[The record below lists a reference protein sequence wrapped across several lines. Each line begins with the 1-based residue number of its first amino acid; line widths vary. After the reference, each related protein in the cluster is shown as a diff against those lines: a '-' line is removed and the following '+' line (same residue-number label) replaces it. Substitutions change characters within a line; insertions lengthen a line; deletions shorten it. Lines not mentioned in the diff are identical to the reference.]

1 MRQFDDTLWLFAGGT
16 LSVGV
21 PKQICEKPHGAA
33 AVSTCWQAW
42 RGSFRIHSSSIYVSI
57 DLHDLHVWSSWGV
70 NAIEHVSYIIN
81 GMELGSHTCIVNHR
95 NMGRSPTTHIL
106 AKLNCEKNPI
116 VISNLP
122 RRSKTGWGG
131 ENWDGPG
138 LHGWP
143 GSTPFHL
150 RSWRTFVYTTRD
162 KLRPWVENRNSSMTG
177 VHPMHQEFTTI
188 VIAIV
193 IIIIINTIYYHHS
206 FQFIDMIEI

>member
-1 MRQFDDTLWLFAGGT
+1 
-16 LSVGV
+16 
-21 PKQICEKPHGAA
+21 
-33 AVSTCWQAW
+33 
-42 RGSFRIHSSSIYVSI
+42 
-57 DLHDLHVWSSWGV
+57 
-70 NAIEHVSYIIN
+70 
-81 GMELGSHTCIVNHR
+81 MELGSHTCIVNHR

-116 VISNLP
+116 VLSNLP
-122 RRSKTGWGG
+122 RPSKTGWGG

-177 VHPMHQEFTTI
+177 VHPMYQEFTTI

-193 IIIIINTIYYHHS
+193 IIIIITTIIILFNLLIWLKYNHHW
-206 FQFIDMIEI
+206 FFIYRGSPWLPLRSSHSSWPGRHAPFLQLVAEVHAEIAHAGVQVDQTSPGALEGWWSGKAGLTGLT